1 MEPVLKK
8 SFAQLIKDDE
18 KEGDDANS
26 TIVCT
31 NYTSKIDGLNKTE
44 CKDTEPGKPVFHFKD
59 NAEPLREV
67 NIANSSANDTATVWD
82 AYRKNQTA
90 KRLNNTKQEELK
102 KGDEDV
108 KSFSQLVKD
117 GDKKD
122 DKKDVKTDVQPST
135 MVCTNYSSKVDGNPK
150 TECVDTHTGVP
161 VFGFKDNG
169 APLVEVN
176 IDNSSANANANSTQ
190 TMWTK
195 YYVSHSPNATNKTE
209 EKKEES
215 LVQKVDEVPVPVDF

>member
-1 MEPVLKK
+1 LKTLVDLKEKRMEPELKK

-18 KEGDDANS
+18 KDVEDANS
-26 TIVCT
+26 TIICT
-31 NYTSKIDGLNKTE
+31 NYTSKIDGKNKTE
-44 CKDTEPGKPVFHFKD
+44 CKDTDPGKVVFHFKD

-67 NIANSSANDTATVWD
+67 NIANSSANHTATMWD
-82 AYRKNQTA
+82 TYRANQTA

-102 KGDEDV
+102 KGDDDA
-108 KSFSQLVKD
+108 KSFSQLAKD

-122 DKKDVKTDVQPST
+122 DKKDVQPST

-176 IDNSSANANANSTQ
+176 IDNSSANANANST
-190 TMWTK
+190 
-195 YYVSHSPNATNKTE
+195 
-209 EKKEES
+209 
-215 LVQKVDEVPVPVDF
+215 

>member
-1 MEPVLKK
+1 LKSLVNLKEKRMEPELKK

-90 KRLNNTKQEELK
+90 KRLNNTKQE
-102 KGDEDV
+102 
-108 KSFSQLVKD
+108 
-117 GDKKD
+117 
-122 DKKDVKTDVQPST
+122 
-135 MVCTNYSSKVDGNPK
+135 
-150 TECVDTHTGVP
+150 
-161 VFGFKDNG
+161 
-169 APLVEVN
+169 
-176 IDNSSANANANSTQ
+176 
-190 TMWTK
+190 
-195 YYVSHSPNATNKTE
+195 
-209 EKKEES
+209 
-215 LVQKVDEVPVPVDF
+215 